1 MTEMVANNVPRPQD
15 SDPYGDRRAYP
26 RVAVA
31 MPAFLQAMGERHFV
45 QLHDLSSGGAK
56 LSCAAELAA
65 GTAVTL
71 DCGTLRRTAT
81 VRWRNGEFLGVCFD
95 HELDEREISALID
108 RADALAARMDIKG

>member
-1 MTEMVANNVPRPQD
+1 MSDAMANSVPTPQD

-31 MPAFLQAMGERHFV
+31 MPAFLQANDERFFV

-56 LSCAAELAA
+56 LSCAADLAT

-71 DCGTLRRTAT
+71 DCGTLCRTAT

-95 HELDEREISALID
+95 HQLEEREISAV
-108 RADALAARMDIKG
+108 M